1 MPEIDQNPVTVKSP
15 GPSAKVDFA
24 LTEVLFDQS
33 SCVILVVDPQGVILR
48 VNQACETSSG
58 YSAAELV
65 GKPFFDTLC
74 RPSYRQAS
82 IDWLETLVSEKGF
95 VRNEYVWLRKGGG
108 EVTID
113 GSSGCVADADG
124 NVQYVVGMGIDVTIQ
139 RQAQEDLQRVQER
152 FELAIKSS
160 QDGVWEVDVA
170 KNIYFYSPRWK
181 EILGYE
187 DHELPNVRRTWIDN
201 IHPEDMMEVRRYQ
214 ASYSARPHDRHEVE
228 YRMRHKDGSWRWI
241 LSRGIA
247 TYVDGHPTRI
257 VGSHKDITSRKLHE
271 QALKESEARLLEA
284 VDLADLGLWE
294 LDLKTNKI
302 SWSKKTFEIY
312 GLDPANGEPTI
323 AELLLVYHEDDR
335 NLVPTSIQSAV
346 DSGESYLAKRRIYR
360 SDGETRVLTTTAR
373 VIKDSEGNP
382 LRAVGIVQDITEQQ
396 LSEEA
401 ILKAREQALE
411 ASRLKSEFL
420 ANMSHEIRT
429 PMNGVSG
436 MVDLLLDT
444 ELDQE
449 QRDYVLTIR
458 SSADGLMTILND
470 ILDFSKIE
478 AGKMNLEI
486 SEVDVLKIVEDVASM
501 FVLPCAEKQI
511 ELLIDADWAEAHKY
525 YGDPTR
531 VRQVLLNLVSNA
543 LKFTNEGSIELGLRT
558 SEEGVHLW
566 VADTGLGISPA
577 RHHAIFDSFTQADG
591 STTRRFGGTGL
602 GLAIVKQLTDL
613 MGGSVALSSTV
624 GLGSRFDIVLP
635 LDRAKEEVCPLPLK
649 GHSVLLLTGLPDLS
663 STLPRYLKALG
674 ATVHVVSDVPSAVT
688 EISTRKHETVIV
700 GPSVQSHLWPTLQKA
715 LGQSGG
721 NLVLISRTNMSA
733 PTGFDGVLTLP
744 LTRHAV
750 ENVLLTRPVVDPHSL
765 ARSPMFLGRKLL
777 LAEDN
782 IVNRTVAIHQLERMG
797 FQIDTAVNGLEAV
810 QMASKK
816 PYDVILM
823 DVQMPEMDGLVA
835 TQTIREHPN
844 PEKRPVILAMTAHA
858 MQGDRERCIEAGMDD
873 YLSKPVRPQELLAK
887 LMDWLGADSQS
898 VSKINWEYLH
908 DLSENDERFEREIL
922 DVYLRTSPE
931 LMKNLIEAIRTHS
944 FPAAVRLAHTLRGSS
959 RSIGANQFGD
969 LCQEIES
976 LAEQNQAYRHLD
988 RLERQFSDLID
999 ECEKFVNG

>member
-1 MPEIDQNPVTVKSP
+1 MAQIDHNSISTKSI
-15 GPSAKVDFA
+15 GPSAKIDFA

-33 SCVILVVDPQGVILR
+33 SCVILVVDPTGIILR
-48 VNQACETSSG
+48 ANQACETSSG
-58 YSAAELV
+58 YAAEELV
-65 GKPFFDTLC
+65 GKPFFDILC
-74 RPSYRQAS
+74 RPSQRQDS
-82 IDWLETLVSEKGF
+82 IDWLDALVGEKGF
-95 VRNEYVWLRKGGG
+95 VRNEYIWVRKGGG
-108 EVTID
+108 EVFID
-113 GSSGCVADADG
+113 GSTGCVVDAEG
-124 NVQYVVGMGIDVTIQ
+124 TVQYVVGIGIDVTKQ
-139 RQAQEDLQRVQER
+139 RQAQDELNRVQER
-152 FELAIKSS
+152 FELAIQSS
-160 QDGVWEVDVA
+160 QDGVWEVDVT
-170 KNIYFYSPRWK
+170 KNLYFYSPRWK

-187 DHELPNVRRTWIDN
+187 DHELPNARRTWIDN
-201 IHPEDMMEVRRYQ
+201 IHPDDMMEVRRYQ
-214 ASYSARPHDRHEVE
+214 AAYNSRPHDRHEVE

-271 QALKESEARLLEA
+271 QALQESESRLLEA
-284 VDLADLGLWE
+284 VDLANLGLWE
-294 LDLKTNKI
+294 LDLKTQTVT
-302 SWSKKTFEIY
+302 WSPKTFEIY
-312 GLDPANGEPTI
+312 GLDPGKGVPKLD
-323 AELLLVYHEDDR
+323 ELLMLYHEEDR
-335 NLVPTSIQSAV
+335 NLVPASIRMAV
-346 DSGESYLAKRRIYR
+346 DTGESYLAKRRIIR
-360 SDGETRVLTTTAR
+360 SDGETRILATTAR
-373 VIKDSEGNP
+373 VIKDSEGNA

-401 ILKAREQALE
+401 ILRAREQALE

-449 QRDYVLTIR
+449 QREYVLTIR

-486 SEVDVLKIVEDVASM
+486 SEIDVLKIIEEVTSM
-501 FVLPCAEKQI
+501 FLLPCSEKQI
-511 ELLIDADWAEAHKY
+511 DLRIDADWGEEHSY

-531 VRQVLLNLVSNA
+531 VRQILLNLVSNA

-602 GLAIVKQLTDL
+602 GLAIVKQLADL

-635 LDRAKEEVCPLPLK
+635 LDRAKTDVRPLPLK
-649 GHSVLLLTGLPDLS
+649 GHSVLLLTGLPDLI
-663 STLPRYLKALG
+663 STLPRYLTALG
-674 ATVHVVSDVPSAVT
+674 ATVNIVSDVPAAVI
-688 EISTRKHETVIV
+688 EISTRQYATVIV
-700 GPSVQSHLWPTLQKA
+700 GPTVQSHLWPTLQKA

-721 NLVLISRTNMSA
+721 NLVLISRTNMAA

-744 LTRHAV
+744 LTRQSV
-750 ENVLLTRPVVDPHSL
+750 ENVLLTRPIVDPHSL

-810 QMASKK
+810 EMASKK

-835 TQTIREHPN
+835 TQTIREQPN

-887 LMDWLGADSQS
+887 LMEWLGADSQS
-898 VSKINWEYLH
+898 VSRINWEYLH

-922 DVYLRTSPE
+922 DVYLKTSPD
-931 LMKNLIEAIRTHS
+931 LMRSLIEAIRTHS

-988 RLERQFSDLID
+988 RLERQFTDLID